1 MLTEKITPLQIRRIE
16 RARRNEWCEKKRIAA
31 TSTHRSDYRW
41 SSDPRHEQR
50 AENIRAKKDR
60 FWERINAIESEATY
74 DIKEI
79 VERELKAE
87 AELEKA
93 KQLKAKKRMEAIE
106 LAMCLE
112 KSFDS
117 EEFIEK
123 LMEDMEDVE

>member
-1 MLTEKITPLQIRRIE
+1 MITEKFTPLQIRRIE
-16 RARRNEWCEKKRIAA
+16 RASRNGRREKKRIANA
-31 TSTHRSDYRW
+31 STHRSDYRW
-41 SSDPRHEQR
+41 SSDPRHEHR
-50 AENIRAKKDR
+50 AENARFRKDR
-60 FWERINAIESEATY
+60 FWDRIDMRESEEVY
-74 DIKEI
+74 DIEVA

-106 LAMCLE
+106 LAICLE

-123 LMEDMEDVE
+123 LMEDVE